1 MSARRV
7 LLIERDVE
15 VAQAVIGFLSSG
27 GDVAEHA
34 THAGPLANGGALPDV
49 VVVRAEL
56 PDAEGRNEGCAL
68 ADGIKAGE
76 RTRDL
81 PVVMYS
87 TDASTVASHKSGGS
101 PADAYLSWPFSA
113 DALLDQIHLLTDGA
127 ALAALAAPITNPEA
141 VDEHLIAE
149 EEVPTDGELEQ
160 LFDTPPP
167 PPMGNDEPTV
177 SMPDLPVI
185 SPDMIQPLEAS
196 PSSEPEV
203 EQRPGPTPLPDSDN
217 FAGTMYDPLAVGL
230 THVDDEAPGDEPP
243 VGAGPMPGLDAAD
256 AELQDLVNGLDA
268 AAFESTREIPAV
280 DDSELDALMEEVAL
294 GPPPT
299 QSDPAIPTPAE
310 PAAAPAPPSVPSL
323 DAVVDAEYGAE
334 LPPPPPP
341 GPAGDLRDTTLESTP
356 APPSAD
362 TAVAAAASVAPD
374 PAVEQ
379 PSAAAHNAQMAAA
392 LEVAGDA
399 ARAAK
404 EQAEA
409 ARTQVQ
415 EMAATLGLAK
425 QEAATERAQAASLLE
440 SLESERVR
448 AAALEQDVVRL
459 GNEIAVLSAT
469 VDAAEQARQNAVQN
483 ANAQAEQT
491 ASQISELG
499 ARSQTDAAVFERVG
513 KAVRIAAALLE
524 ERKRSHDPPIREGL
538 PTGS

>member
-1 MSARRV
+1 MA
-7 LLIERDVE
+7 
-15 VAQAVIGFLSSG
+15 
-27 GDVAEHA
+27 
-34 THAGPLANGGALPDV
+34 
-49 VVVRAEL
+49 
-56 PDAEGRNEGCAL
+56 
-68 ADGIKAGE
+68 
-76 RTRDL
+76 
-81 PVVMYS
+81 
-87 TDASTVASHKSGGS
+87 
-101 PADAYLSWPFSA
+101 
-113 DALLDQIHLLTDGA
+113 
-127 ALAALAAPITNPEA
+127 
-141 VDEHLIAE
+141 
-149 EEVPTDGELEQ
+149 
-160 LFDTPPP
+160 
-167 PPMGNDEPTV
+167 NDEPTV
-177 SMPDLPVI
+177 SMPDLPLI

-196 PSSEPEV
+196 PASEPEV
-203 EQRPGPTPLPDSDN
+203 EQRPGPTPPPDSDN

-299 QSDPAIPTPAE
+299 QSDPVIPAPAE
-310 PAAAPAPPSVPSL
+310 PAAAPAPPSGPSL

-341 GPAGDLRDTTLESTP
+341 GPAADLRDTTLESTP

-362 TAVAAAASVAPD
+362 AAVAAAASVAPG
-374 PAVEQ
+374 PVVEQ

-459 GNEIAVLSAT
+459 GNEIAVLRAT